1 MSNATCIEYLLIQL
15 LTRYLFFFNVVYFT
29 FGLLIFSPNSKV
41 PSVLLSPGKSYNK
54 KTSSGRREHD
64 ESIPRPW
71 SATRDYHKRK
81 EPDNPEII
89 EHVVDESVLVFP
101 WQAQMFTTEWGK
113 IVASSCRRTDGGGDG
128 GSDSSSGFAKRN
140 TRGAAAKSRTNVKYK
155 KGGEKYI
162 AEMMSNNAKRIK
174 RLQQNSDNRWK
185 ECLPP
190 LPNAN
195 DLMKRC
201 SRATSSSSS
210 ATSSSAVYTDTTVE
224 EGKMI
229 KAEKRRFMELYGGYK
244 K

>member
-1 MSNATCIEYLLIQL
+1 M
-15 LTRYLFFFNVVYFT
+15 FYFT
-29 FGLLIFSPNSKV
+29 FAPTIFSPNSKV
-41 PSVLLSPGKSYNK
+41 PSVLLSPGKSYNR
-54 KTSSGRREHD
+54 KTSRGGREHD

-81 EPDNPEII
+81 EQDNPEII
-89 EHVVDESVLVFP
+89 EHVVDESALVFP

-113 IVASSCRRTDGGGDG
+113 IVASSCRRTDGDG
-128 GSDSSSGFAKRN
+128 DSSSGSGSGSGSGGIAKRN
-140 TRGAAAKSRTNVKYK
+140 RRGAATKSRTTVKYK
-155 KGGEKYI
+155 KGGEKHI

-201 SRATSSSSS
+201 SHATSS
-210 ATSSSAVYTDTTVE
+210 ATSSSAAYTDTTV